1 MEGIEEP
8 WLLTVSLHTSTPL
21 SRKLKWK
28 FRPWTES
35 RVPLTC
41 AVWFMAA
48 DYIILMVPGLLSSV
62 DVPNHNHQFQNIT
75 LILFLWII
83 SHWLNVKIIS
93 DTLSKHGSV
102 IKSCVLY
109 DDVLIHIIVTGWK
122 WQHILKMQHITWIWI
137 SLGNQ
142 WETISYHFLGNYNY
156 KFEALEHMNMS
167 LSIILCYE
175 KKKNSMLV
183 NINGVQYIWYMMFDG
198 QQLHFI

>member
-122 WQHILKMQHITWIWI
+122 WQHILKMQHSTWIWI
-137 SLGNQ
+137 SLGNNFLSFFGKLWLQ
-142 WETISYHFLGNYNY
+142 IWSFRTYEHEFVHHFVLW
-156 KFEALEHMNMS
+156 K
-167 LSIILCYE
+167 E
-175 KKKNSMLV
+175 KK
-183 NINGVQYIWYMMFDG
+183 QYAG
-198 QQLHFI
+198 